1 VSKISSAF
9 AVHRSAFTV
18 HLSPSHPVQVE
29 SQALLVI
36 DNEPIRRQV
45 EVELQSVRAA
55 IDRCEQEIV
64 RHETLDLPEFRQWM
78 AVQCSD
84 LLNERRLIEEKIWG
98 LRARLSTVRGLT
110 QHGIRNEAEAF
121 FWFHEIQK
129 ETVAVPPYVRRA
141 WEEVTIGPPGRQTAH
156 GVETGRFDD
165 RLDDERTDGRS
176 VDGAGEEGAALLED
190 DRSRSDPSERGES
203 AKHKSL
209 YRKIARLLHPDMAG
223 ALTKQELQLWYQAQ
237 RAYEEK
243 DVVALETIL
252 ARCDRVGTKSRT
264 LSELRGL
271 VMQAISRLA
280 NLRRSI
286 DGLAALPSWRFLLLD
301 SAEIKTRLRN
311 VRRELEGAVRELIRE
326 AIVLENELERIG
338 RRADQWL
345 LRRKGAGAQLGLGL

>member
-1 VSKISSAF
+1 MSV
-9 AVHRSAFTV
+9 AVEVASRA
-18 HLSPSHPVQVE
+18 LS
-29 SQALLVI
+29 VI

-45 EVELQSVRAA
+45 EVELQSVRAV

-64 RHETLDLPEFRQWM
+64 RHETLDLPAFRQWM

-84 LLNERRLIEEKIWG
+84 LLNERHLIEEKIWG

-121 FWFHEIQK
+121 FWFHEIQR
-129 ETVAVPPYVRRA
+129 ETVAIPPYVRRA
-141 WEEVTIGPPGRQTAH
+141 WEEVTIGRSGRQTAH

-165 RLDDERTDGRS
+165 RLDDERSANR
-176 VDGAGEEGAALLED
+176 AGEENATLSED
-190 DRSRSDPSERGES
+190 GRDRSDPSERGES
-203 AKHKSL
+203 AEHKSL

-223 ALTKQELQLWYQAQ
+223 ALTKQELELWYQAQ

-252 ARCDRVGTKSRT
+252 ARCDRVGTNSRT
-264 LSELRGL
+264 LSELREL
-271 VMQAISRLA
+271 VVQANSRLA
-280 NLRRSI
+280 TLRRSI

-301 SAEIKTRLRN
+301 SAETKTRLRN
-311 VRRELEGAVRELIRE
+311 VRHELEGAVRELIRE

>member
-1 VSKISSAF
+1 MSV
-9 AVHRSAFTV
+9 TV
-18 HLSPSHPVQVE
+18 EVASRALS
-29 SQALLVI
+29 VI

-45 EVELQSVRAA
+45 EVELQSVRVV

-64 RHETLDLPEFRQWM
+64 RHETLDLPAFRQWM

-84 LLNERRLIEEKIWG
+84 LLNERHLIEEKIWG

-121 FWFHEIQK
+121 FWFHEIQR
-129 ETVAVPPYVRRA
+129 ETVAIPPYVRRA
-141 WEEVTIGPPGRQTAH
+141 WEEVTIGRSGRQTAY

-165 RLDDERTDGRS
+165 RPDDERTDGRS
-176 VDGAGEEGAALLED
+176 ANRAGEENATLSED
-190 DRSRSDPSERGES
+190 GRDRSDPSERGES
-203 AKHKSL
+203 AEHKSL

-223 ALTKQELQLWYQAQ
+223 ALTKQELELWYQAQ

-252 ARCDRVGTKSRT
+252 ARCDRVGTNSRT

-280 NLRRSI
+280 SLRRSI
-286 DGLAALPSWRFLLLD
+286 DGLAELPSWRFLLLD
-301 SAEIKTRLRN
+301 SAEKKTRLRN

-326 AIVLENELERIG
+326 AVVLENELERIG
-338 RRADQWL
+338 TRTDRWL
-345 LRRKGAGAQLGLGL
+345 LRRKGAEPQLALGL